1 MNDVLVDIRHT
12 DRTDGACGDILGFDF
27 SEMTSAQLE
36 TVLVEAEAGVAR
48 LRLLQTAALRTAA
61 QRQIPTADGCKSL
74 SEWAAS
80 RLDVSSDT
88 AKTLSRLSKIDVV
101 AEDGDSTD
109 RIVATSRLATS
120 GATESEL

>member
-1 MNDVLVDIRHT
+1 M
-12 DRTDGACGDILGFDF
+12 
-27 SEMTSAQLE
+27 E

-48 LRLLQTAALRTAA
+48 LRLLQTAALRTAS

-88 AKTLSRLSKIDVV
+88 AKVLSRLARTDLI

-120 GATESEL
+120 GAT